1 MLIVEINKV
10 GHDDD
15 SDDSEVTVK
24 RGGEPPIH
32 IRSNACIRKVRLVEQ
47 CPEILYQ
54 QAKSTS
60 KKEQEQERGVADTV
74 AVKSDGPHQ
83 IAAPQFRRMDRA

>member
-1 MLIVEINKV
+1 MVIVEINKV
-10 GHDDD
+10 ARALTI
-15 SDDSEVTVK
+15 TVK

-60 KKEQEQERGVADTV
+60 QKEQEQERGVLFTV
-74 AVKSDGPHQ
+74 AVKSDGRDE
-83 IAAPQFRRMDRA
+83 I